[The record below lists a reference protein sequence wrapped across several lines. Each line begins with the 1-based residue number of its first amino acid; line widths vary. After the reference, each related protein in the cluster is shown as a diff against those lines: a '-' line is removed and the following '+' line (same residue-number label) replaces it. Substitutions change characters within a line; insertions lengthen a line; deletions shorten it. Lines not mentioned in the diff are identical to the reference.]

1 MKLTPGRGI
10 KFFKHPVVRGPGS
23 FITGTYDFS
32 KKQVKN
38 AINGVASFSNNI
50 IRKDKKKK

>member
-10 KFFKHPVVRGPGS
+10 KFFKHPVVRIPGTL
-23 FITGTYDFS
+23 IAGTYGFG

-38 AINGVASFSNNI
+38 AINGVTSFSSNI